1 MVDREHVLV
10 VLRGRFRGASVQQ
23 FAEAANAIVALP
35 DEWEEVRIE
44 SIRSPTGHAP
54 HDVEFRIFRRRR
66 GEADSWDRG
75 RRLRGIPRTG

>member
-1 MVDREHVLV
+1 MVDREHVLA
-10 VLRGRFRGASVQQ
+10 VLRRRFREATARQ

-35 DEWEEVRIE
+35 DEREEVRIE

-54 HDVEFRIFRRRR
+54 HNVEFRIFRTRR

-75 RRLRGIPRTG
+75 RRLRGIPRTR